1 MKCIKE
7 IIEVRKQL
15 NSWRNA
21 GDIIAFVP
29 TMGNLHKGH
38 MQLIEDAKK
47 QADRVVVSIFVNPTQ
62 FGVGE
67 DFSTYPR
74 TEKQDKDKLESLGV
88 DFVFMPSV
96 AEMYATSNITT
107 ISVSDISEG
116 YCVAKR
122 VGHFDGVATVV
133 SKLFNI
139 VQPHKAFFGEK
150 DFQQLAVIRAMVLD
164 LNLPIEIVPVAIVR
178 ESSGLAM
185 SSRNGYLSSEQ
196 KELAAQLYVS
206 LSVAKEQI
214 LLGQVNYSE
223 IEQQT
228 CAKLEK
234 LGFEP
239 DYFSICRQ
247 LDLKK
252 AEKLDR
258 GLVILLAAK
267 LGKTRLID
275 NLQINL

>member
-1 MKCIKE
+1 MKCIRN
-7 IIEVRKQL
+7 IIEVREQL

-21 GDIIAFVP
+21 GDVIAFVP

-38 MQLIEDAKK
+38 MQLVEDAKK

-74 TEKQDKDKLESLGV
+74 TEKQDKEKLESLGV
-88 DFVFMPSV
+88 DLVFMPSV

-116 YCVAKR
+116 YCGAKR

-206 LSVAKEQI
+206 LSVAKER
-214 LLGQVNYSE
+214 Y
-223 IEQQT
+223 
-228 CAKLEK
+228 
-234 LGFEP
+234 
-239 DYFSICRQ
+239 
-247 LDLKK
+247 KK
-252 AEKLDR
+252 
-258 GLVILLAAK
+258 
-267 LGKTRLID
+267 TS
-275 NLQINL
+275 